1 MYLVKY
7 NFSKLLIIKKFTNKN
22 NLYLVKHDI
31 SKQYAINCYY
41 WDYNFYKLIHPL
53 SSHKYYFLSKL
64 LDNKISYNIKLKKI
78 NNYFKLLG
86 FILTLIF
93 TQFIIINE
101 FDALDVIT
109 NIFKENIEYIIKS
122 MSPKDLF
129 HPIKENIEK
138 ISISFPKENINTEN
152 SFNLSEN
159 NLRPYVTNNFNENII
174 IGDKNIDIN
183 KINTTDNLYKKYLYL
198 YKN

>member
-1 MYLVKY
+1 
-7 NFSKLLIIKKFTNKN
+7 
-22 NLYLVKHDI
+22 
-31 SKQYAINCYY
+31 
-41 WDYNFYKLIHPL
+41 
-53 SSHKYYFLSKL
+53 
-64 LDNKISYNIKLKKI
+64 
-78 NNYFKLLG
+78 
-86 FILTLIF
+86 
-93 TQFIIINE
+93 
-101 FDALDVIT
+101 
-109 NIFKENIEYIIKS
+109 

-183 KINTTDNLYKKYLYL
+183 KINTTDNLYKKYLIILSLLGVSLVCLLCYTIIEWNSFEINDVGEICNITAEEIL
-198 YKN
+198 KTPEMKLKTSVGEIIENIQQSSAITPNTSLTITDEILQNVAKQANYQLLENK